1 MALPKEPRQKM
12 INLMYLVLTALL
24 ALNVSAEILNA
35 FKTVNA
41 TLEVSSSLTE
51 GKVRSIFRSFEDK
64 MSDPKTAE
72 KATFWHAKAAQ
83 AQQYADATYS
93 YIQSLKSDLLSQA
106 DFNPKDSSYK
116 EDNLDA
122 ATRMFVENKKGE
134 DLEAKLKTLRSQLLG
149 IDGSIDSN
157 FRNTL
162 PIDVTPPKV
171 QNAENKGNWSATYF
185 RMVPTV
191 AALTILSKFQNDVK
205 NAEAQIVE
213 FCHRKVGEVVLQY
226 DQFQVIANSSS
237 TYMMPG
243 EEFTINAGIGAY
255 SSKAV
260 PTITV
265 NGATATR
272 TPNGDYELKTKA
284 EGSPGTYSKLV
295 QVSYIDP
302 NTGQPATV
310 KKELKYTVGA
320 PAGLTVSTDKTRVFY
335 QGLENPLSVTG
346 SGGAEQ
352 LDVRIEGAGGSVKKT
367 GNGQYLAMFTQ
378 TGDAYVTATDTK
390 NKTTAKFKIP
400 VRRVP
405 NPIPK
410 VGGISFG
417 SMPART
423 LKVQPGVLADLEE
436 FVFEGVR
443 FDAVDYYMD
452 FSGPGFSEDQLSQ
465 VHVTSGPAFSPQAR
479 QLLAKCQ
486 EGSTVNISGIVVRGP
501 GGTTRKLPVGITIV
515 CE

>member
-64 MSDPKTAE
+64 MADPKTADKAKYWNE
-72 KATFWHAKAAQ
+72 KATQAKN
-83 AQQYADATYS
+83 YADATYN
-93 YIQSLKSDLLSQA
+93 YIQGLKSELLSQA
-106 DFNPKDSSYK
+106 DFNPKDSTYK

-122 ATRMFVENKKGE
+122 ATRMFVENKKGQE
-134 DLEAKLKTLRSQLLG
+134 LETKLKTLRTQLLS

-171 QNAENKGNWSATYF
+171 KNEENKGNWSSTYF

-213 FCHRKVGEVVLQY
+213 YCHRKVGEVVLQY

-265 NGATATR
+265 GGATATR
-272 TPNGDYELKTKA
+272 TPNGDYELKSRA
-284 EGSPGTYSKLV
+284 ENAPGQYSKLV
-295 QVSYIDP
+295 VVNYVDP
-302 NTGQPATV
+302 NTGQPTSV
-310 KKELKYTVGA
+310 KKEIKYTVGS
-320 PAGLTVSTDKTRVFY
+320 PSGLTVSTDRTRVFY
-335 QGLENPLSVTG
+335 QGLDNLVSVTG
-346 SGGAEQ
+346 SGGSEQ
-352 LDVRIEGAGGSVKKT
+352 IDFRVEGAGGSATKLGK
-367 GNGQYLAMFTQ
+367 GQYNVTFTQ
-378 TGDAYVTATDTK
+378 TGYANVTAQDLK
-390 NKTTAKFKIP
+390 NKTTASFKIP
-400 VRRVP
+400 VKRVP
-405 NPIPK
+405 DPLAVI
-410 VGGISFG
+410 GGIASG
-417 SMPART
+417 SMPVNRLRA
-423 LKVQPGVLADLEE
+423 QGGVIADLKD
-436 FVFEGVR
+436 FVFEGVKYDVAGY
-443 FDAVDYYMD
+443 FIM
-452 FSGPGFSEDQLSQ
+452 FTGPGFAEPETAEVNGPSFTPQIRQWLS
-465 VHVTSGPAFSPQAR
+465 R
-479 QLLAKCQ
+479 CQ
-486 EGSTVNISGIVVRGP
+486 EGTTVIVGNIRVRGP
-501 GGTTRKLPVGITIV
+501 GGGRTLQQGITIV